1 MKHLLMAAA
10 ATLLLT
16 GCYTRP
22 DHAGKPGDGTYTEV
36 GPNDRTVENRAGD
49 NVIDVGRQ
57 HSPTSPIS
65 AGNGSLN
72 F

>member
-1 MKHLLMAAA
+1 MKYLLMAAVTA
-10 ATLLLT
+10 LVLT

-36 GPNDRTVENRAGD
+36 GPNNRNVENKAAD
-49 NVIDVGRQ
+49 NISDVGRQ
-57 HSPTSPIS
+57 HSPTSAIT
-65 AGNGSLN
+65 AGNGTLN

>member
-1 MKHLLMAAA
+1 MKYLLMAAA
-10 ATLLLT
+10 ATLVLT

-36 GPNDRTVENRAGD
+36 GPNNRNTENKAAD
-49 NVIDVGRQ
+49 NISNVGQ
-57 HSPTSPIS
+57 SSPTSPIS
-65 AGNGSLN
+65 GGNGSLN